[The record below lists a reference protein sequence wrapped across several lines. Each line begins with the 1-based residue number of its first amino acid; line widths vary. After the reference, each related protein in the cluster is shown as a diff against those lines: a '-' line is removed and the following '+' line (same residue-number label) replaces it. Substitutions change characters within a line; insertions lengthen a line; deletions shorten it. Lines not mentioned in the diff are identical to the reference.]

1 MPYLIVF
8 GILIIGVLIWQAR
21 QSKLRI
27 FNLSKQVFPEL
38 NLLTLTSKKEG
49 KIREVIVR
57 TNAKKE
63 ITIRQVNFELISP
76 KREFIY
82 IPSTELAESVTLPHL
97 MHNETILELSFPY
110 ERLKETMKEKM
121 PVMNSF
127 RVVLE
132 LDNGKVFKSHELTIS
147 KYWNIHKADTGKYN

>member
-63 ITIRQVNFELISP
+63 ITIS
-76 KREFIY
+76 
-82 IPSTELAESVTLPHL
+82 
-97 MHNETILELSFPY
+97 
-110 ERLKETMKEKM
+110 
-121 PVMNSF
+121 
-127 RVVLE
+127 
-132 LDNGKVFKSHELTIS
+132 
-147 KYWNIHKADTGKYN
+147 

>member
-21 QSKLRI
+21 QSKKRV
-27 FNLSKQVFPEL
+27 FSLSKQVFPEL
-38 NLLTLTSKKEG
+38 NLWVLTSKKEG
-49 KIREVIVR
+49 KIKEVIVR
-57 TNAKKE
+57 TIAKKD
-63 ITIRQVNFELISP
+63 IIIRQLKFELISP

-82 IPSTELAESVTLPHL
+82 ISSTELADSVALPHPIQ
-97 MHNETILELSFPY
+97 NETKSDLSFPY
-110 ERLKETMKEKM
+110 DTLKEIMKEKM

-127 RVVLE
+127 RVVIE